1 MLQSAPLFR
10 GLVLLKGAFG
20 VMKLS
25 EVSQLQDLWDD
36 LPVFR
41 DKLQQMAEELNLS
54 LSSYL
59 IDHISVRCHQINT
72 AERWHQGLMQCAQLE
87 SDNLINGRPIR
98 LYELAEPISIAQQ
111 DVYIIELPFPKDKI
125 YPKESWE
132 HIEMVIDVEPSQ
144 LEMAARALLPDPL
157 PYGYRTKVSQPK
169 GQQERLPN
177 PTLAVS
183 NGEITV
189 KYHPFSLKKIIES
202 EK

>member
-1 MLQSAPLFR
+1 MLQFNNIT
-10 GLVLLKGAFG
+10 
-20 VMKLS
+20 
-25 EVSQLQDLWDD
+25 QLQDLWDD
-36 LPVFR
+36 LPTFTA
-41 DKLQQMAEELNLS
+41 KLQQMAQELDVS
-54 LSSYL
+54 LSTYL
-59 IDHISVRCHQINT
+59 IDHISVRCHHLTT
-72 AERWHQGLMQCAQLE
+72 AERWHQGLVQCAHLL

-98 LYELAEPISIAQQ
+98 LYELREPLNIAGQQ
-111 DVYIIELPFPKDKI
+111 VFIIELPFPKDKT

-144 LEMAARALLPDPL
+144 LETVAFQLLPNPL
-157 PYGYRTKVSQPK
+157 PQGYRIKTSQPK

-183 NGEITV
+183 NGEITI